1 MLRRPGRLEV
11 AMRSHPIRLARFA
24 AGALFAL
31 ACSASERPA
40 APPAAEAPAATA
52 PQAAI
57 AAPEASAPTSAQPPQ
72 ETRRGRTITP
82 DGQVFEAEYGGESQ
96 LPTDFPSD
104 VPIYGAARPMSS
116 MSSVGHGTIVNL
128 RTADSP
134 ESVFAWYKEQMPS
147 AGWKIESESS
157 ERGRSLLGLRK
168 GNRVASLV
176 ITGVPEFT
184 SILLSLRDDR

>member
-1 MLRRPGRLEV
+1 
-11 AMRSHPIRLARFA
+11 MRSHAIGLSCLA
-24 AGALFAL
+24 AGALLAI

-40 APPAAEAPAATA
+40 ASTTRETPSAVDA
-52 PQAAI
+52 PQAV
-57 AAPEASAPTSAQPPQ
+57 AAEPTPASPPSPPA
-72 ETRRGRTITP
+72 TRRGKTITP

-96 LPTDFPSD
+96 LPTDFPGD
-104 VPIYGAARPMSS
+104 VPIYAAAHPMSS

-128 RTADSP
+128 RTTDPA
-134 ESVFAWYKEQMPS
+134 ERVFDWYREQMPA
-147 AGWKIESESS
+147 AGWKIESEAS

>member
-1 MLRRPGRLEV
+1 
-11 AMRSHPIRLARFA
+11 MRSHPIRLARLA
-24 AGALFAL
+24 AGALLAL
-31 ACSASERPA
+31 ACSASERSA

-57 AAPEASAPTSAQPPQ
+57 AAPEAFEAPAPTSAPSPPA
-72 ETRRGRTITP
+72 TRRGRTITA

-96 LPTDFPSD
+96 LPTDFPND
-104 VPIYGAARPMSS
+104 VPIYGAASPMSS

-134 ESVFAWYKEQMPS
+134 ESVFDWYKEQMPA